1 MGDED
6 NIPHDFARGQPAR
19 AARSAARRLPQ
30 SSAVHISAAELV
42 AIVVEDR

>member
-1 MGDED
+1 MS
-6 NIPHDFARGQPAR
+6 PAHDSNRTPVVD
-19 AARSAARRLPQ
+19 RRLPQ